1 VTASVIYADEISANS
16 IVAQNVYVRELRR
29 P

>member
-16 IVAQNVYVRELRR
+16 IVAQNIYVRDLRR